1 MAQEIRS
8 KNNTLKFRA
17 IVSLWLKKERTMK
30 KSILTMVFVLVFGCT
45 IFLSTTA
52 VTAQDCIK
60 LLKIQEPTGS
70 KAKNR
75 LLFNVEQV
83 KAIVDAMNLKDVSAN
98 IELVD
103 DTANV
108 LAELAK
114 IRSGSIKWSHKI
126 VDGTSML
133 IKLKTE
139 HYEFLLGKIKEKSQK
154 PGLRILASDVSKAER
169 TETRITLGSCHV
181 TFAEFADLLVT
192 MKYPFNASPGQ
203 ALGKDISLTI
213 ENKGTVPAENFDV
226 QVVLSSDTNVPVE
239 PVTYSEE
246 FKDNTLLEQGKETV
260 AALQPGERITLSFKG
275 PLKVPPG
282 TAPGRYYLGA
292 VVDVGNK
299 IKELNEENNADTRL
313 FMVSLPE
320 PKLVI
325 LELPDTQLVYEPT
338 KFGLNIVS
346 HGFLLSNGADWRK
359 CNIRPYVFQIKH
371 ATWEDSHWEIN
382 TLERGV
388 WQITGAKYCKTGG
401 KAREVKLKMNIKGGS
416 RAVPPSRVIL
426 GLIDA
431 RLEYE
436 PTAQKFRILT
446 NGNQIQ
452 YIPYW
457 QVIKLKSHLY
467 HIRFRLWTE
476 GFWELDAF
484 KKQLRKIT
492 GGKIGK
498 EGGTAEPLDITLK
511 VEQ

>member
-1 MAQEIRS
+1 VA
-8 KNNTLKFRA
+8 
-17 IVSLWLKKERTMK
+17 KKERTMK
-30 KSILTMVFVLVFGCT
+30 KSILSMMFVLVFSCT

-52 VTAQDCIK
+52 VTGQDCIR

-75 LLFNVEQV
+75 LLLNVEQV
-83 KAIVDAMNLKDVSAN
+83 KAIVDTLNLKDVSAN

-103 DTANV
+103 DTENV

-114 IRSGSIKWSHKI
+114 IKSGTIKWSHKI

-133 IKLKTE
+133 IKFKSE
-139 HYEFLLGKIKEKSQK
+139 SYQFLLDKIKEKSK
-154 PGLRILASDVSKAER
+154 NPGLRILVSEVSKAER
-169 TETRITLGSCHV
+169 TETRITIGSCNV
-181 TFAEFADLLVT
+181 TFAEFADLSVT

-213 ENKGTVPAENFDV
+213 ENKGTVPAENFDI
-226 QVVLSSDTNVPVE
+226 QMVLSSDFNVPVE

-260 AALQPGERITLSFKG
+260 TVLQPGKRITLSFKG
-275 PLKVPPG
+275 SLKVPPR

-313 FMVSLPE
+313 LMVSLPE
-320 PKLVI
+320 PKRVI
-325 LELPDTQLVYEPT
+325 LELPDTRLVYEPT
-338 KFGLNIVS
+338 NFGLNIES

-371 ATWEDSHWEIN
+371 ATWEDFHWEIN
-382 TLERGV
+382 ALERGV

-401 KAREVKLKMNIKGGS
+401 KAQEVKLKMNIKGGS
-416 RAVPPSRVIL
+416 RAVPPSRVVL
-426 GLIDA
+426 GLIDT

-436 PTAQKFRILT
+436 PAAQKFRILS
-446 NGNQIQ
+446 NENQIQ

-492 GGKIGK
+492 GGKIGQ
-498 EGGTAEPLDITLK
+498 EGGTAEPLDIILK